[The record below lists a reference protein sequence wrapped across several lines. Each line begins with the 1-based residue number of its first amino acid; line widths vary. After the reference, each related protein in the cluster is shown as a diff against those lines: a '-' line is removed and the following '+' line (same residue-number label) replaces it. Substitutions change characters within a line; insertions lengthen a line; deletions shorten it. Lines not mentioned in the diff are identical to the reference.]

1 MNVSLMDQMIS
12 QQLRTCDVLDDHTL
26 AAIRRVPR
34 EQFVPSAW
42 RAMAY
47 ADVGAPLP
55 LGKRMWSPA
64 LTGRALQALAPQAG
78 AEILEIGAGSGYVSA
93 CCAALG
99 ARVRSLELH
108 AEIATLARRNL
119 HAAGINNVEV
129 LQTDGMLMSD
139 EQRFDCV
146 YLTASLPL
154 WQPRFQQA
162 LKPGGRLF
170 VVVGEGSVMQA
181 RLITRRAEGE
191 FHSSVLFETSLEVLD
206 HAVGTPEFRF

>member
-12 QQLRTCDVLDDHTL
+12 QQLRTCEVLDDHTL

-42 RAMAY
+42 RSMAY

-55 LGKRMWSPA
+55 LGKRMWSPTLA
-64 LTGRALQALAPQAG
+64 GRALQALAPQAG
-78 AEILEIGAGSGYVSA
+78 SEVLEIGTGSGYVSA

-108 AEIATLARRNL
+108 AEIAALARRNL
-119 HAAGINNVEV
+119 HAAAVTGVEV
-129 LQTDGMLMSD
+129 LQADGMLLAD

-154 WQPRFQQA
+154 WQTRFQQA
-162 LKPGGRLF
+162 LKVGGRLF
-170 VVVGEGSVMQA
+170 VVVGEGSVM
-181 RLITRRAEGE
+181 RSCLITRHSALE
-191 FHSSVLFETSLEVLD
+191 FHSTTLFETCLEALENA
-206 HAVGTPEFRF
+206 AVTPQFRF

>member
-1 MNVSLMDQMIS
+1 MKVSLMDQMIS
-12 QQLRTCDVLDDHTL
+12 QQLRTSEVLDDHTL

-42 RAMAY
+42 QSMAY

-55 LGKRMWSPA
+55 LGKRMWSPTLA
-64 LTGRALQALAPQAG
+64 GRALQALAPQAG
-78 AEILEIGAGSGYVSA
+78 AEVLEIGTGSGYVSA

-108 AEIATLARRNL
+108 TEIAALARRNL
-119 HAAGINNVEV
+119 HTAGVSSVEV
-129 LQTDGMLMSD
+129 LQADGMLLND

-162 LKPGGRLF
+162 LKVGGRLF
-170 VVVGEGSVMQA
+170 VVVGEGSVMLA
-181 RLITRRAEGE
+181 RLITRHSALE
-191 FHSSVLFETSLEVLD
+191 FHSSTLFETSLEVLD
-206 HAVGTPEFRF
+206 NATGTPAFRF

>member
-12 QQLRTCDVLDDHTL
+12 QQLRTCEVLDDHTL

-34 EQFVPSAW
+34 EQFVPNAW
-42 RAMAY
+42 QSMAY

-64 LTGRALQALAPQAG
+64 LAGRALQALAPQAG
-78 AEILEIGAGSGYVSA
+78 ADVLEIGTGSGYVSA
-93 CCAALG
+93 CCATLG

-108 AEIATLARRNL
+108 PEIATLARRNL
-119 HAAGINNVEV
+119 HTAGITSVEV
-129 LQTDGMLMSD
+129 LQADGMLLSD

-162 LKPGGRLF
+162 LKVGGRLF
-170 VVVGEGSVMQA
+170 VVIGEGPVMQA
-181 RLITRRAEGE
+181 RLITRRSTEE
-191 FHSSVLFETSLEVLD
+191 FHSSTLFETRLEVLEN
-206 HAVGTPEFRF
+206 ATGTPEFRF